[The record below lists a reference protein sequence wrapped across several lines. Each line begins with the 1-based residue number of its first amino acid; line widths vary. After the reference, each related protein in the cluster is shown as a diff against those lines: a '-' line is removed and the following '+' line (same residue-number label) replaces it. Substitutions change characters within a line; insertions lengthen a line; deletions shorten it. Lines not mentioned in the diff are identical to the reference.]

1 MNFHGCEQIPESRQH
16 SAFAGFPISQPD
28 ARHGS
33 AGDTFQPPQQL
44 YIHTVLGYA
53 LSIPQGVLPMKTIQ
67 KLFERLA
74 GVTQDEIKRIALA
87 ERVFLLSPQA
97 YPPELEKPACWRRL
111 RRRPAS

>member
-1 MNFHGCEQIPESRQH
+1 
-16 SAFAGFPISQPD
+16 
-28 ARHGS
+28 
-33 AGDTFQPPQQL
+33 
-44 YIHTVLGYA
+44 
-53 LSIPQGVLPMKTIQ
+53 MKTIQ